1 MSYDDDGPHGRVPPP
16 TSYPPPGSPPPP
28 GRGPAPD
35 RVPGP
40 PPPGRYAGTPYP
52 GPYAGP
58 GPGPVPGTPWGPPV
72 ARPGVVPLR
81 PLTLG
86 DLLGGAIQTI
96 QRNPR
101 ATIGLALLVSAL
113 FMLLPV
119 VASVLVGLTGA
130 SPGLV
135 GAGGSAS
142 SDDLVADTGGVAYY
156 ALLAA
161 SSVFSGLASIVIAG
175 LIVRV
180 VGAAVVGRPMP
191 AGEVWRRTRGRLPA
205 LLALSLLGGLVS
217 LLALGTPVGVG
228 VLAWALTDSVALGV
242 AVGLLLGLLGVVA
255 LVWLWVRLVLLAAP
269 ALVLEELGLVAAMR
283 RAHAL
288 SRGQFWR
295 LLGIALLAGLIAGVV
310 GQVVAVPF
318 SVVGAV
324 AALLLPSS
332 WSLPGLLLVSNLGS
346 VVTGALMGPFSAG
359 VTGLQYVD
367 QRFRKEGLDITLL
380 DETLRR

>member
-1 MSYDDDGPHGRVPPP
+1 MAHQVVTSSDRSTADPGESQMTHEPYAQGPRSSA
-16 TSYPPPGSPPPP
+16 SYPPPGAGAPPPP
-28 GRGPAPD
+28 DPPRGA
-35 RVPGP
+35 
-40 PPPGRYAGTPYP
+40 PPGRP
-52 GPYAGP
+52 GA
-58 GPGPVPGTPWGPPV
+58 PWGPPV

-119 VASVLVGLTGA
+119 LASVLVGVTGA
-130 SPGLV
+130 SSFDLLGSEDPTSGSG
-135 GAGGSAS
+135 GA
-142 SDDLVADTGGVAYY
+142 AYY
-156 ALLAA
+156 GLLLA
-161 SSVFSGLASIVIAG
+161 STVFSSLASVVIAG

-180 VGAAVVGRPMP
+180 VGAAVVGRPMR
-191 AGEVWRRTRGRLPA
+191 AGEAWRRTRGRLPA
-205 LLALSLLGGLVS
+205 LVGLTLLAGLASVLAL
-217 LLALGTPVGVG
+217 ALPVGLG
-228 VLAWALTDSVALGV
+228 VLAWAATGSVPLGVALGV
-242 AVGLLLGLLGVVA
+242 VLLLAAVA
-255 LVWLWVRLVLLAAP
+255 ATVWVWTRFVLLAAP
-269 ALVLEELGLVAAMR
+269 ALVLEELGVVAALR
-283 RAHAL
+283 RSGAL

-310 GQVVAVPF
+310 GQVVAIPF

-324 AALLLPSS
+324 LALVLPPA
-332 WSLPGLLLVSNLGS
+332 WALPGLLLAANVGS
-346 VVTGALMGPFSAG
+346 VLTGALVGPFTAA

-380 DETLRR
+380 DESLRR

>member
-1 MSYDDDGPHGRVPPP
+1 M
-16 TSYPPPGSPPPP
+16 
-28 GRGPAPD
+28 
-35 RVPGP
+35 
-40 PPPGRYAGTPYP
+40 
-52 GPYAGP
+52 
-58 GPGPVPGTPWGPPV
+58 

-119 VASVLVGLTGA
+119 LASVLVGVTGA
-130 SPGLV
+130 SSFDLLGSEDPTSGSG
-135 GAGGSAS
+135 GA
-142 SDDLVADTGGVAYY
+142 AYY
-156 ALLAA
+156 GLLLA
-161 SSVFSGLASIVIAG
+161 STVFSSLASVVIAG

-180 VGAAVVGRPMP
+180 VGAAVVGRPMR
-191 AGEVWRRTRGRLPA
+191 AGEAWRRTRGRLPA
-205 LLALSLLGGLVS
+205 LVGLTLLAGLASVLAL
-217 LLALGTPVGVG
+217 ALPVGIG
-228 VLAWALTDSVALGV
+228 VLAWAATGSVPLGVALGV
-242 AVGLLLGLLGVVA
+242 VLLLAAVA
-255 LVWLWVRLVLLAAP
+255 ATVWVWTRFVLLAAP
-269 ALVLEELGLVAAMR
+269 ALVLEELGVVAALR
-283 RAHAL
+283 RSGAL

-310 GQVVAVPF
+310 GQVVAIPF

-324 AALLLPSS
+324 LALVLPPA
-332 WSLPGLLLVSNLGS
+332 WALPGLLLAANVGS
-346 VVTGALMGPFSAG
+346 VLTGALVGPFTAA

-380 DETLRR
+380 DESLRR